1 MTGLT
6 GYELPHWLWLSCLA
20 TTKLTGYGWPD
31 WLCVVFCLAM
41 NELTGYELIDWLWL
55 ARLAMILFD
64 WLWNFLL
71 AMNSLTGYTPTKKY
85 PGSRDFLRQIS
96 TVFGNFLK
104 KYLRYREV
112 IYLIGKPSF
121 SAFRRSKDI
130 RCGYPHKIATPLWMK
145 VELFSLKRAWRIS
158 RSGHALC
165 L

>member
-1 MTGLT
+1 MQCMVLGSGL
-6 GYELPHWLWLSCLA
+6 GYISSMWNTPTAHTSNGQWKKCQWLGTWRARYSTPRICCN
-20 TTKLTGYGWPD
+20 
-31 WLCVVFCLAM
+31 LCQKADPPYKP
-41 NELTGYELIDWLWL
+41 NQIKW
-55 ARLAMILFD
+55 
-64 WLWNFLL
+64 
-71 AMNSLTGYTPTKKY
+71 YTPTKKY